1 MKKIK
6 FLPVLMALFMGLT
19 FGLTSCGDDDDDS
32 SSNNGGTEFVETDV
46 IESGRNFYS
55 DLEKAANGSDSDKLR
70 VAADALDY
78 TKNKDNAAWTSNFL
92 AGVVMQ
98 KYGVDDSNVAKTQE
112 YMNKVADVKG
122 LLDNGINKENVADAL
137 IKLASF
143 IASK

>member
-55 DLEKAANGSDSDKLR
+55 DLEKAASGSDSDKLR

-92 AGVVMQ
+92 AGIVMQ
-98 KYGVDDSNVAKTQE
+98 KYNVSVDEAKTQV
-112 YMNKVADVKG
+112 YMDKVADVKG
-122 LLDNGINKENVADAL
+122 LLDNGITSDNVAEAL
-137 IKLASF
+137 IKLATF
-143 IASK
+143 ISSK

>member
-92 AGVVMQ
+92 AGIVMQ
-98 KYGVDDSNVAKTQE
+98 KYNVSVDEAKTQV
-112 YMNKVADVKG
+112 YMDKVADVKG
-122 LLDNGINKENVADAL
+122 LLDNGITSDNVAEAL
-137 IKLASF
+137 IKLATF
-143 IASK
+143 ISSK

>member
-55 DLEKAANGSDSDKLR
+55 DLEKAVSGSDSDKLR

-92 AGVVMQ
+92 AGIVMQ
-98 KYGVDDSNVAKTQE
+98 KYNVSVDEAKTQV
-112 YMNKVADVKG
+112 YMDKVADVKG
-122 LLDNGINKENVADAL
+122 LLDNGITSDNVAEAL
-137 IKLASF
+137 IKLATF
-143 IASK
+143 ISSK